1 MALELNEQQAQRLA
15 AVRELE
21 QQGIEAYPARSG
33 RTHTARE
40 AIALFEAEEA
50 SLEGQ
55 PRPDEITLA
64 GRVIAIRDMGKAIFS
79 HIRDGSGAIQLY
91 ARRNILGEEAFARF
105 KHTVDLGDFI
115 EASGRLF
122 RTRTGEVT
130 LEVNTFRMLA
140 KAINPPPEK
149 WHGLTDVE
157 TRYRQ
162 RYVDLMANEE
172 VRQIFITRGKI
183 IQAIRRFLDER
194 GFLEVETPTLQ
205 PLYGGAA
212 ARPFTTHYHAL
223 DQTFYLRIADE
234 LYLKRLLVGG
244 FERVY
249 EICKDF
255 RNEGIDARHSP
266 EFTMLE
272 LYMAYADYRD
282 IMELFEQ
289 MVSFVAREALGTE
302 QITWGEHQINLT
314 PPWPRL
320 SLRQAILDET
330 GIDFLKVTEQTE
342 LYERARAVGA
352 KIEPGTVWPRIVD
365 ELLKTFVQ
373 PKLIQP
379 TFLVDYPV
387 QLSPLAKQSPENP
400 AIVERFQAYIA
411 GMEVGNAFS
420 ELNNPME
427 QLNRFLI
434 QARDRAAGDEEAMV
448 IDEDFIRAL
457 MYGMP
462 PTGGLGVGIDRL
474 TMLFTNQQNIRE
486 VILFPHLRSKF
497 DAESRLLGA
506 GQPGTVAGPD
516 RV

>member
-15 AVRELE
+15 TVRELE
-21 QQGIEAYPARSG
+21 QQGIEAYPARSH

-40 AIALFEAEEA
+40 AIALFEAEEP
-50 SLEGQ
+50 LLKGQ
-55 PRPDEITLA
+55 PSPEEIALA
-64 GRVIAIRDMGKAIFS
+64 GRVMALRDMGKAIFS
-79 HIRDGSGAIQLY
+79 HICDGSGPIQLY
-91 ARRNILGEEAFARF
+91 ARRNILGEEAFAQF
-105 KHTVDLGDFI
+105 KHAVDLGDFI
-115 EASGRLF
+115 ESRGRLF
-122 RTRTGEVT
+122 RTRTGEIT
-130 LEVNTFRMLA
+130 LEVNGFRLLS

-172 VRQIFITRGKI
+172 VRNIFVIRSKI
-183 IQAIRRFLDER
+183 IQAIRRFMDER

-282 IMELFEQ
+282 VMELFEQ
-289 MVSFVAREALGTE
+289 MVAFVVREALGTE
-302 QITWGEHQINLT
+302 QITWGEHQIYLA
-314 PPWPRL
+314 PPWPRI
-320 SLRQAILDET
+320 SLRQAIIDAT
-330 GIDFLKVTEQTE
+330 GIDYLEVTDQRE
-342 LYERARAVGA
+342 LYERATAIGA
-352 KIEPGTVWPRIVD
+352 KIEPRTVWPRIVD
-365 ELLKTFVQ
+365 ELLKSFVQ

-400 AIVERFQAYIA
+400 AVAERFQAYIA
-411 GMEVGNAFS
+411 GMEVANAFS

-434 QARDRAAGDEEAMV
+434 QARDRAAGEEEAMV

-457 MYGMP
+457 MHGMP
-462 PTGGLGVGIDRL
+462 PAGGLGVGIDRL
-474 TMLFTNQQNIRE
+474 TMLLTNQQNIRE
-486 VILFPHLRSKF
+486 VILFPHLRSKG
-497 DAESRLLGA
+497 DEQSSLISER
-506 GQPGTVAGPD
+506 D
-516 RV
+516 RG

>member
-1 MALELNEQQAQRLA
+1 MVFDLNEQQEQRLDT
-15 AVRELE
+15 VRELE
-21 QQGIEAYPARSG
+21 RQGIEAYPARAQ
-33 RTHTARE
+33 RTHTARAAAE
-40 AIALFEAEEA
+40 RFEAEETA
-50 SLEGQ
+50 LEGRHSLE
-55 PRPDEITLA
+55 EIALA
-64 GRVIAIRDMGKAIFS
+64 GRVVAFRDMGKAIFS

-91 ARRNILGEEAFARF
+91 SRRNILGDEAFTRF
-105 KHTVDLGDFI
+105 KQAVDLGDFI
-115 EASGRLF
+115 EAGGRLF

-130 LEVNTFRMLA
+130 LEVHDFRMLS
-140 KAINPPPEK
+140 KAISPPPEK

-172 VRQIFITRGKI
+172 ARQIFITRGKI
-183 IQAIRRFLDER
+183 VQAMRRFLDER
-194 GFLEVETPTLQ
+194 AFLEVETPTLQ
-205 PLYGGAA
+205 PIYGGAA

-282 IMELFEQ
+282 IMELFEH
-289 MVSFVAREALGTE
+289 MVAFVAREALGAD
-302 QITWGEHQINLT
+302 QISWGEHQIRLT
-314 PPWPRL
+314 PPWPRIP
-320 SLRQAILDET
+320 LRQAIIDAT
-330 GIDFLKVTEQTE
+330 GIDYLEVTDQRE
-342 LYERARAVGA
+342 LYERASEIGA

-373 PKLIQP
+373 PNLIQP

-400 AIVERFQAYIA
+400 AVAERFQAYMA
-411 GMEVGNAFS
+411 GMEIANAFS

-427 QLNRFLI
+427 QLNRFQI

-448 IDEDFIRAL
+448 IDEDYINAL
-457 MYGMP
+457 MHGMP
-462 PTGGLGVGIDRL
+462 PTGGLGVGVDRL
-474 TMLFTNQQNIRE
+474 TMFLTNQQNIRE
-486 VILFPHLRSKF
+486 VILFPHLRSKTVV
-497 DAESRLLGA
+497 ESKTFGTD
-506 GQPGTVAGPD
+506 PGTFSK
-516 RV
+516 

>member
-21 QQGIEAYPARSG
+21 QQGIEAYPARSA
-33 RTHTARE
+33 RTHIACE
-40 AIALFEAEEA
+40 AIKRFEAEEP

-55 PRPDEITLA
+55 PSPEEITLA

-91 ARRNILGEEAFARF
+91 TRRNILGEEAFARF

-115 EASGRLF
+115 EARGRLF

-130 LEVNTFRMLA
+130 LEVNDFRMLS
-140 KAINPPPEK
+140 KAISPPPEK

-194 GFLEVETPTLQ
+194 AFLEVETPTLQ
-205 PLYGGAA
+205 PLYGGAS

-244 FERVY
+244 YERVY

-289 MVSFVAREALGTE
+289 MVPFVAREALGTE
-302 QITWGEHQINLT
+302 QITWGEHEISLT
-314 PPWPRL
+314 PPWPRR
-320 SLRQAILDET
+320 SLRQAIIDET
-330 GIDFLKVTEQTE
+330 GIDFLEITEQRE

-379 TFLVDYPV
+379 TFLIDYPV
-387 QLSPLAKQSPENP
+387 QLSPLAKQSPENS
-400 AIVERFQAYIA
+400 AVVERFQAYIA

-448 IDEDFIRAL
+448 IDEDYIRAL
-457 MYGMP
+457 MHGMP

-474 TMLFTNQQNIRE
+474 TMLLTNQQNIRE
-486 VILFPHLRSKF
+486 VILFPHLRSKI
-497 DAESRLLGA
+497 DAEASLLGA
-506 GQPGTVAGPD
+506 GEPDTVAGHD
-516 RV
+516 RA

>member
-1 MALELNEQQAQRLA
+1 MGLELNEQQAQRLA
-15 AVRELE
+15 TVQELE
-21 QQGIEAYPARSG
+21 RQGVEAYPARSR

-40 AIALFEAEEA
+40 AIARFEAEEA
-50 SLEGQ
+50 SLEG
-55 PRPDEITLA
+55 RPSTEEIALA
-64 GRVIAIRDMGKAIFS
+64 GRVMTLRDMGKAIFS

-91 ARRNILGEEAFARF
+91 ARKNILGDEAFARF
-105 KHTVDLGDFI
+105 KQAIDLGDFV
-115 EASGRLF
+115 EATGHLF

-130 LEVNTFRMLA
+130 LEVNGFRLLS
-140 KAINPPPEK
+140 KAISPPPEK

-162 RYVDLMANEE
+162 RYVDLIANEE
-172 VRQIFITRGKI
+172 ARQIFVTRGKI

-194 GFLEVETPTLQ
+194 TFLEVETPTLQ
-205 PLYGGAA
+205 PIYGGAA

-289 MVSFVAREALGTE
+289 MVAFVAREALGTE

-314 PPWPRL
+314 PPWPRI
-320 SLRQAILDET
+320 SLRQAIIEAA
-330 GIDFLKVTEQTE
+330 GIDYLEITDQQE
-342 LYERARAVGA
+342 LEERARAAGA

-400 AIVERFQAYIA
+400 AVAERFQAYIA
-411 GMEVGNAFS
+411 GMEVANAFS

-427 QLNRFLI
+427 QLNRFLV

-457 MYGMP
+457 MHGMP

-474 TMLFTNQQNIRE
+474 TMLLTNQQNIRE
-486 VILFPHLRSKF
+486 VILFPHLRTKM
-497 DAESRLLGA
+497 DGESRVLGNE
-506 GQPGTVAGPD
+506 
-516 RV
+516 

>member
-21 QQGIEAYPARSG
+21 RQGIEAYPARSY

-40 AIALFEAEEA
+40 AIEKFEAEEA
-50 SLEGQ
+50 TLEGQ
-55 PRPDEITLA
+55 PSPDDITVA

-79 HIRDGSGAIQLY
+79 HIRDGSDAIQLY

-105 KHTVDLGDFI
+105 KQTVDLGDFI
-115 EASGRLF
+115 EARGHLF

-130 LEVNTFRMLA
+130 LEVHASRMLS
-140 KAINPPPEK
+140 KAISPPPEK

-157 TRYRQ
+157 IRYRQ
-162 RYVDLMANEE
+162 RYLDLIANAE

-183 IQAIRRFLDER
+183 IRAIRCFLDQR

-205 PLYGGAA
+205 PIYGGAA
-212 ARPFTTHYHAL
+212 ARPFITHYNAL

-244 FERVY
+244 YERVY

-282 IMELFEQ
+282 IMELWEQ
-289 MVSFVAREALGTE
+289 MLAFVARETLGTE
-302 QITWGEHQINLT
+302 QITWGEHEINLT
-314 PPWPRL
+314 PPWPRV
-320 SLRQAILDET
+320 SLRQAIIDET
-330 GIDFLKVTEQTE
+330 GIDYLEVTDQHE
-342 LYERARAVGA
+342 LYERARAIGT
-352 KIEPGTVWPRIVD
+352 KLEPGTVWPRIVD

-387 QLSPLAKQSPENP
+387 QLSPLAKQSPDNP
-400 AIVERFQAYIA
+400 AVVERFQAYIA

-427 QLNRFLI
+427 QLNRFLT

-457 MYGMP
+457 MHGMP
-462 PTGGLGVGIDRL
+462 PTGGLGVGVDRL
-474 TMLFTNQQNIRE
+474 TMLLTNQQNIRE
-486 VILFPHLRSKF
+486 VILFPHLRSKI
-497 DAESRLLGA
+497 DTEPTLLAAE
-506 GQPGTVAGPD
+506 QPGTVAGHD
-516 RV
+516 RA